1 MKMAS
6 SLLSILSRV
15 ANKMG
20 YQELRAKQQ
29 EAILGLVVINLCVSR
44 VCHVIPS
51 ASSERKKLDGF
62 EIRSLISYMVLRAGL
77 EPATYGYITDL
88 ATGC

>member
-6 SLLSILSRV
+6 SLLLILSRV

-29 EAILGLVVINLCVSR
+29 EAILAFMKGQATARFL
-44 VCHVIPS
+44 P
-51 ASSERKKLDGF
+51 DGGK
-62 EIRSLISYMVLRAGL
+62 EN
-77 EPATYGYITDL
+77 
-88 ATGC
+88 

>member
-6 SLLSILSRV
+6 SLLLILSTV

-29 EAILGLVVINLCVSR
+29 EAIL
-44 VCHVIPS
+44 
-51 ASSERKKLDGF
+51 
-62 EIRSLISYMVLRAGL
+62 VLKRGQNVFVAL
-77 EPATYGYITDL
+77 P
-88 ATGC
+88 TGCGKLLCYSVLPGAFNAARSESGQQSIAIIAVVCGIEVE